1 MPAPTR
7 QLTGGVRT
15 ALSTTGIY
23 DQLKQAIS
31 DGDLPEGSR
40 LVETQLAER
49 FSVSRTP
56 IRQALLA
63 LEQDGIVIRS
73 GRSLHVRQ
81 QSPAEIIEL
90 YEVREIL
97 EERAARL
104 AAERRNEVDVVIL
117 NRLLEDMSGDISKD
131 ERHAINREFHTSMW
145 RAAHQ
150 DVLFETL
157 RRLYANSVQALN
169 TTLTGPER
177 WEATMA
183 EHRGMVE
190 AILGGDADKAADLVR
205 NHLKTARD
213 IRIRAI
219 LDRSR
224 PD

>member
-1 MPAPTR
+1 MAASTK
-7 QLTGGVRT
+7 QLEGRTKRVTGT
-15 ALSTTGIY
+15 ASIY
-23 DQLKQAIS
+23 DLLRHAIS
-31 DGDLPEGSR
+31 DGELPEGSR

-49 FSVSRTP
+49 FAVSRTP

-73 GRSLHVRQ
+73 GRSLHVRA

-104 AAERRNEVDVVIL
+104 AAERRNEADVVIL
-117 NRLLEDMSGDISKD
+117 NRLLEDMSGDISRE
-131 ERHAINREFHTSMW
+131 ERRAINREFHTSMW

-150 DVLFETL
+150 DVLLQTL
-157 RRLYANSVQALN
+157 QRLYANSVQALN
-169 TTLTGPER
+169 TTLTSSER
-177 WEATMA
+177 WQETMA

-190 AILGGDADKAADLVR
+190 AILSGDGDAAADLVR
-205 NHLKTARD
+205 IHLKTARD

-219 LDRSR
+219 LDRGR